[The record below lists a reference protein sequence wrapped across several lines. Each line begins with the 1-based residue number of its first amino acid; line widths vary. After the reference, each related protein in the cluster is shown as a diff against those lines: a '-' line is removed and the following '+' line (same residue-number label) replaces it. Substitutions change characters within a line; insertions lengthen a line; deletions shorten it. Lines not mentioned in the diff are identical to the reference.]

1 MISILLKNIKNI
13 MESFNGYLWEHSD
26 DFTLKHSSTIPSSV
40 DRARG
45 VLSIVSYFRMVEHA
59 SENKYFVME
68 KL

>member
-1 MISILLKNIKNI
+1 